1 MNCEPPD
8 GFWIECF
15 PFIIFYSLFA
25 ALIACIVDEVVAFD
39 LVRVLLLLS
48 MLWLLLPTMAPFVA
62 TTD

>member
-15 PFIIFYSLFA
+15 PLIIFDSLFV